1 MIIQELHKI
10 QHEHRYLPAGELRE
24 LSERIKTPLCRL
36 HEVAS
41 YFPHFRL
48 DQPPAVEVRGGRDMA
63 CWLRGSA
70 ACQQRLKTLAGEIGA
85 GQIEIEG
92 ASCLGRCDGAPA
104 VMINDAVYYDKS
116 TSELESLVRLAAT
129 G

>member
-1 MIIQELHKI
+1 MIVQELHKI

-48 DQPPAVEVRGGRDMA
+48 SPPPAVEVRVCRDMA
-63 CWLRGSA
+63 CYLRGTA
-70 ACQQRLKTLAGEIGA
+70 GCKQRLKTLAGEIGA
-85 GQIEIEG
+85 GQVEIE
-92 ASCLGRCDGAPA
+92 SDFLLGPLRWSAGGDDQRSG
-104 VMINDAVYYDKS
+104 V
-116 TSELESLVRLAAT
+116 LR
-129 G
+129 